1 MCRLLAVL
9 SRTPATV
16 AQVLGEDLTEQYL
29 ELGSLH
35 RDGWGT
41 AWISEGG
48 ADLAVLRG
56 QHAGA
61 TDPNLRQA
69 LFSESAVARIV
80 HERLAKFPPRIIR
93 PGNVHPFVT
102 EGMAFAHNGTLGNH
116 NVLKWRMP
124 IAQRSRL
131 RGGTDSEIYF
141 RMICNAVQR
150 GTAISVAVL
159 EVARTLRDRLPT
171 SSLNALILTSTELIV
186 VHASEH
192 TPIPNNL
199 LRRRLF
205 VGDKLPRE
213 HDEHYYL
220 LRMRQ
225 TKDSLSVASTGVDET
240 GWTDLPHESVTTIGL
255 SDFSQHTKF
264 LKD

>member
-16 AQVLGEDLTEQYL
+16 AQVLGEDLAQQYI

-41 AWISEGG
+41 AWISEVG

-69 LFSESAVARIV
+69 LFRDSAFARIA
-80 HERLAKFPPRIIR
+80 HERLAKFPPRTIR
-93 PGNVHPFVT
+93 PGNVHPFVSD
-102 EGMAFAHNGTLGNH
+102 GMAFAHNGTLGNH
-116 NVLKWRMP
+116 NVLKWRLP

-150 GTAISVAVL
+150 GAAVSVAVL
-159 EVARTLRDRLPT
+159 EVARTLRDRLPK
-171 SSLNALILTSTELIV
+171 SSLNALILTSTELII

-192 TPIPNNL
+192 TPIPKNL

-213 HDEHYYL
+213 HDERYYL
-220 LRMRQ
+220 LRMRK
-225 TKDSLSVASTGVDET
+225 TEESLSVASTGIDES
-240 GWTDLPHESVTTIGL
+240 GWTDVPHESVTTIAL
-255 SDFSQHTKF
+255 SDFSHHTTF